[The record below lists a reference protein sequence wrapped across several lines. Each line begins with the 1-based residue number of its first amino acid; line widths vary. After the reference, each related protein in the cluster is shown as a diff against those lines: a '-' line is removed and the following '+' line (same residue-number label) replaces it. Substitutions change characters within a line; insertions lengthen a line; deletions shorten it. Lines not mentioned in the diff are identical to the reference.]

1 MHDLHHLR
9 NLVQQGNAE
18 AFVKVLNLNPGWTRT
33 RFDQGFTH

>member
-18 AFVKVLNLNPGWTRT
+18 AFTKVLNLDPGRTRT
-33 RFDQGFTH
+33 WFD